1 MVRKLNSFIVRIIL
15 KLIRVKD
22 NYIIFESA
30 DHHVFDNSFYLFKF
44 LKKYRKLRLF
54 YVVYNRNQYLEAIS
68 KGIKKRQVFLIS
80 ERINI
85 HMKAYGGG
93 EEIFG
98 PVSITYNPD
107 VEKYVAMVTCYSRE
121 PIKTYLGGDLD
132 MDSIQRSF

>member
-1 MVRKLNSFIVRIIL
+1 MATLKDLFENEDIKIYSHVETYSNS
-15 KLIRVKD
+15 
-22 NYIIFESA
+22 
-30 DHHVFDNSFYLFKF
+30 SFSELT
-44 LKKYRKLRLF
+44 
-54 YVVYNRNQYLEAIS
+54 
-68 KGIKKRQVFLIS
+68 

-107 VEKYVAMVTCYSRE
+107 VEKYIAMVTCYSRE

-132 MDSIQRSF
+132 MDSIKRSF